1 MSPHESQQFLD
12 EGVTAAEPTTTSG
25 SQWGSLSEFLPSSE
39 TAASLGGSS
48 VLLGLTTNLISSG
61 LVRIPGG
68 HAGSEILSR
77 ARLLSGIPYAGPAF
91 LAAGAALL
99 LYSFFSNN
107 SAQPDD
113 GAQKAHDNPVAE
125 TDASPGMTQVRPHIA
140 LPTP

>member
-1 MSPHESQQFLD
+1 M
-12 EGVTAAEPTTTSG
+12 
-25 SQWGSLSEFLPSSE
+25 
-39 TAASLGGSS
+39 
-48 VLLGLTTNLISSG
+48 NLNSSG
-61 LVRIPGG
+61 LLRIPG
-68 HAGSEILSR
+68 HARALSD
-77 ARLLSGIPYAGPAF
+77 IPYAGPVV

-99 LYSFFSNN
+99 LYSFFSSN